1 MNKQYLIRLDD
12 ACPTM
17 NHAKWLQMEVLLDK
31 YLIKPLVGIIPNNE
45 DPKQE
50 IDDKDPN
57 FWDLVHNWEN
67 KGWTIALHGYNHVY
81 SSKEGGINP
90 LWNKSEFAGHSKE
103 IQKKKIR
110 NGVAIFRSHGINPLY
125 FFAPSHTFDE
135 TTLDALREESDIRII
150 SDTIALHPYKYKDFF
165 FIPQLSGKCREMI
178 VNGVYTFCFHPNTM
192 NDSAFERMEMFLKEH
207 KEEFMSFDSINLEHL
222 KEKSLSDKL
231 MSFSYFAMRRIKRLI

>member
-1 MNKQYLIRLDD
+1 MRIQYLIRLDD

-17 NHAKWLQMEVLLDK
+17 NHEKWMRMEALLDK
-31 YLIKPLVGIIPNNE
+31 YLIKPMVGIIPQNE

-50 IDDKDPN
+50 IDEKDPN
-57 FWDLVHNWEN
+57 FWNLVHKWEK

-81 SSKEGGINP
+81 SSKQGGINP

-110 NGVAIFRSHGINPLY
+110 NGVAILREHGINPLY

-150 SDTIALHPYKYKDFF
+150 SDTISLRPYKYKDFA
-165 FIPQLSGKCREMI
+165 FIPQLSGKCRKMM
-178 VNGVYTFCFHPNTM
+178 VKGVYTFCFHPNTM
-192 NDSAFERMEMFLKEH
+192 NESAFEGIEAFLKTH
-207 KEEFMSFDSINLEHL
+207 KEEFVSFDELNLDCL
-222 KEKSLSDKL
+222 NKKSLIDRFL
-231 MSFSYFAMRRIKRLI
+231 SFGYFLIRKIK